1 MAGLTPKNAA
11 LYTRFWAS
19 NFSKKRWFPGMKLYC
34 LRWVFLL
41 FWPATAAA
49 QSADLYPLDLIRP
62 GQGGYGKTVFEGS
75 KVETFQV
82 RILGVLE
89 NVGPKQNL
97 ILARLSGGPLEKTGI
112 FAGMSGSPVYLE
124 GKLAG
129 AVAYAFPFAKEP
141 IAGITPIQETVDIF
155 KEKPSGIQPVRRSV
169 SLRSLY
175 RLDQHPLL
183 GREPSQVRLAADR
196 FLGSHSWGQLTS
208 IATPLNISGFSRLSV
223 QTFAPQLQSLGIV
236 PVRGLVGAASDETSQ
251 APLEPGSSISVQ
263 LLRGDLDLSAGGTVT
278 HLSGNRF
285 YAFGHPFLGIG
296 YTDLPVN
303 QASVL
308 TIIPSLNNSAK
319 ISASTRFVGAIKQDR
334 ATGIM
339 GLAGEQPRLIPV
351 QMQLRTS
358 RNETKRFRYEVV
370 SDNFL
375 TPFLITFLVHNNI
388 VSSEKAVGEL
398 TLQVKCLISVKGQ
411 PDVLFENGVSDLAS
425 GPAFAAVAAASPVHF
440 LLNSGFDELVMEK
453 IELEVQARE
462 QNRQATLDRVWQDKL
477 EVRAGEEVGLTVFL
491 RKPNGDSQVQKYPVR
506 IPADITPGP
515 LQILVGDGLSLLQDE
530 EDSDMTEFIPKSLS
544 QLIKAINNIKRND
557 RLYVRL
563 YREQGGAVIAGE
575 GLPGLPPSLLALYSA
590 QKTSGETKRIR
601 KVIYVE
607 HELSPTDFV
616 LKGQQVI
623 RVNVKS

>member
-1 MAGLTPKNAA
+1 MN
-11 LYTRFWAS
+11 LY
-19 NFSKKRWFPGMKLYC
+19 L
-34 LRWVFLL
+34 LRWAFLL
-41 FWPATAAA
+41 FWTGTAAA
-49 QSADLYPLDLIRP
+49 QSADFYPLDMVRA
-62 GQGGYGKTVFEGS
+62 GQEGYGKTVFEGS

-82 RILGVLE
+82 HILGVLK
-89 NVGPKQNL
+89 NVGPRQNM

-129 AVAYAFPFAKEP
+129 AGAYAFPFAKEP

-155 KEKPSGIQPVRRSV
+155 REKPQGIQPVRRSV
-169 SLRSLY
+169 SLRTLY
-175 RLDQHPLL
+175 QLERDPLP
-183 GREPSQVRLAADR
+183 GRGPVGLVPIRGEGKGLPGSQT
-196 FLGSHSWGQLTS
+196 WGQLTP
-208 IATPLNISGFSRLSV
+208 IATPLNISGFSWRSV
-223 QTFAPQLQSLGIV
+223 EYFAPRLQTLGIV
-236 PVRGLVGAASDETSQ
+236 PVRGLMGTAADEATQ

-278 HLSGNRF
+278 HLSGDRI

-308 TIIPSLNNSAK
+308 TIIPSLNSSAR
-319 ISASTRFVGAIKQDR
+319 IAASTRFVGAIRQDR
-334 ATGIM
+334 ATGVM
-339 GLAGEQPRLIPV
+339 GLTGEQPKLIPV
-351 QMQLRTS
+351 HLRLRTS
-358 RNETKRFRYEVV
+358 RNETKEYRYEVV
-370 SDNFL
+370 TDNFL
-375 TPFLITFLVHNNI
+375 TPFLITFLVHSNI
-388 VSSEKAVGEL
+388 VSSERAIGEQ

-411 PDVLFENGVSDLAS
+411 PDVHFENGVSDLAS
-425 GPAFAAVAAASPVHF
+425 GPAFAAVAAASPVRF
-440 LLNSGFDELVMEK
+440 LLNSGFDGLVMEK

-477 EVRAGEEVGLTVFL
+477 EVCSGEEVGLTVFL
-491 RKPNGDSQVQKYPVR
+491 RKPNGDSQIQKHPVR
-506 IPADITPGP
+506 IPEDITPGP
-515 LQILVGDGLSLLQDE
+515 LQILIGDGLSLLQDE

-590 QKTSGETKRIR
+590 QKTSGEIELIR

-623 RVNVKS
+623 RINVKS